1 MRVVVTRPERSGKKT
16 AAHLRHRGY
25 DPVMLPLTYPA
36 YNREAIS
43 AAFERPPAALAVTS
57 AEALRALQT
66 FDLDLADQFPRP
78 LFAVGAATASVADDM
93 GFQNIM
99 IGEGDGRALAKL
111 IEKAKLEGP
120 VLYLAGRPREG
131 GFEKT
136 LASMDIE
143 LKIAEIYEMRPVTW
157 KSDAVEAV
165 LQEPADAVLLYSR
178 ETARIFFDLT
188 AAMNLDDF
196 LRHSAFICMSKK
208 VLSAVPERF
217 LEKAVASQVPSEAAM
232 FELLDRLAGT

>member
-16 AAHLRHRGY
+16 AAHLRQRGY
-25 DPVMLPLTYPA
+25 DPVMLPLTYPV

-43 AAFERPPAALAVTS
+43 AAFERPLAALAVTS
-57 AEALRALQT
+57 GEALRALQT

-78 LFAVGAATASVADDM
+78 LFAVGAATASVANDM

-99 IGEGDGRALAKL
+99 IGEDDGRALAKL

-131 GFEKT
+131 GFEET
-136 LASMDIE
+136 LASLDIE
-143 LKIAEIYEMRPVTW
+143 LEVAEIYEMQPVAW
-157 KSDAVEAV
+157 KTDAVEAV
-165 LQEPADAVLLYSR
+165 LQEPVDAVLLYSR
-178 ETARIFFDLT
+178 ETARIFFELAT
-188 AAMNLDDF
+188 TINLKNF
-196 LRHSAFICMSKK
+196 VHHSAFICISKK

-217 LEKAVASQVPSEAAM
+217 QEKAVGSSVPSEAAM

>member
-16 AAHLRHRGY
+16 AAHLRQRGY
-25 DPVMLPLTYPA
+25 DPVMLPLTYPV
-36 YNREAIS
+36 YHREAVRD
-43 AAFERPPAALAVTS
+43 AFERPPAALAVTS

-66 FDLDLADQFPRP
+66 FELDLADQFPRP
-78 LFAVGAATASVADDM
+78 LFAVGAATASVAKDM
-93 GFQNIM
+93 GFQNILT
-99 IGEGDGRALAKL
+99 GEGDGRALAKL

-120 VLYLAGRPREG
+120 VVYLAGRPREG
-131 GFEKT
+131 GFEET

-143 LKIAEIYEMRPVTW
+143 LKITEIYEMQPVTW
-157 KSDAVEAV
+157 KRDAVEAV

-188 AAMNLDDF
+188 NAMILDNC
-196 LRHSAFICMSKK
+196 LHHSAFVCMSEK

-217 LEKAVASQVPSEAAM
+217 QEKAIASPVPSEAAM

>member
-16 AAHLRHRGY
+16 AAHLRQRGY
-25 DPVMLPLTYPA
+25 DPVMLPLTYPV
-36 YNREAIS
+36 YREAVRD
-43 AAFERPPAALAVTS
+43 AFERPPAALAVTS

-78 LFAVGAATASVADDM
+78 LFAVGAATASVANDM
-93 GFQNIM
+93 GFQNILT
-99 IGEGDGRALAKL
+99 GEGDGRALAKL
-111 IEKAKLEGP
+111 VTQSKLEGP
-120 VLYLAGRPREG
+120 VLYLAGKPREG
-131 GFEKT
+131 GFEET
-136 LASMDIE
+136 LASMDTE
-143 LKIAEIYEMRPVTW
+143 LEVAEIYEMQPVTW

-165 LQEPADAVLLYSR
+165 LQKPADAVLLYSR

-188 AAMNLDDF
+188 TATDLDSF
-196 LRHSAFICMSKK
+196 LHHSAFICMSEK

-217 LEKAVASQVPSEAAM
+217 QEKAVASSVPSEAAM